1 MKTTALAIHGEYF
14 GDLHRMPNNTEAGFG
29 PAYVSD
35 RDGPGWVCSVVD
47 SHWPQHFYIR
57 CASFEEVV
65 EHAEIC
71 LFPIDEEL
79 EQEAAQLGED
89 WSATTDLIYENDATV
104 CADGRVRV
112 CWALHVQ
119 EVRPR

>member
-14 GDLHRMPNNTEAGFG
+14 GDLHRMPNNTEAGYG

-35 RDGPGWVCSVVD
+35 RGESGWVCSVVD

-57 CASFEEVV
+57 CSEEELF
-65 EHAEIC
+65 EHAEVC
-71 LFPIDEEL
+71 LFPVDEEL
-79 EQEAAQLGED
+79 EQEAGQLGGDWED
-89 WSATTDLIYENDATV
+89 VEQLLYENDATL